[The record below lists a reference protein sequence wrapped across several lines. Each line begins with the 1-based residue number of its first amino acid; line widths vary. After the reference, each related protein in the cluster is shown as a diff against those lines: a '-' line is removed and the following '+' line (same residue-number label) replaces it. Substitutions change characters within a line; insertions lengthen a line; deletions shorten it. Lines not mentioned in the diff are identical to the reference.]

1 MRWVIEQLHCRVND
15 RTLLDNF
22 NAEFDFSAPIAIIG
36 ASGAGKSISIQ
47 CALGL
52 FPFQKGRITFH
63 AHGEAIE
70 LSPDSPAHLW
80 TQLRKDIM
88 FVPQFPNLF
97 DDFNVQN
104 NLLFPF
110 RKRTQAKAVLESE
123 HFKLRVEELGL
134 QPLLQ
139 QFPTS
144 LTPGQRKRVAIGR
157 ALLQNPKV
165 LMLDEPTTD
174 LDPASRQQMTELLAD
189 LQNKGQGMGLI
200 THDQQLL
207 NAMTLKI
214 KVIQMGQIIWEGS
227 VNDYKI
233 RESSLC

>member
-1 MRWVIEQLHCRVND
+1 MRWTIEQLNCQVND
-15 RTLLDNF
+15 RVLLDNLS
-22 NAEFDFSAPIAIIG
+22 AEFDFSDPIAVVG
-36 ASGAGKSISIQ
+36 ASGAGKSMSIQ

-63 AHGEAIE
+63 SHDATVE
-70 LSPDSPAHLW
+70 LSPDSPAPLW
-80 TQLRKDIM
+80 AELRKHIM

-97 DDFNVQN
+97 DDFTVQN

-110 RKRTQAKAVLESE
+110 RQRAQAKTVLQSE
-123 HFKLRVEELGL
+123 RFSATVAELGL
-134 QPLLQ
+134 QPLLK
-139 QFPTS
+139 QFPTA

-174 LDPASRQQMTELLAD
+174 LDPTARQQMIDLLIR
-189 LQNKGQGMGLI
+189 LQQKQQGLGVI

-207 NAMTLKI
+207 QALNAQV
-214 KVIQMGQIIWEGS
+214 KVIEKGR
-227 VNDYKI
+227 VV
-233 RESSLC
+233 